1 MTDTAL
7 KKLVKSLAPVIHDVV
22 ARSAAP
28 LLRRI
33 EELERRHALP
43 YNGVWGA
50 SDAYTAG
57 ELVTHDGSMWIAKR
71 ESIGRR
77 PGNDPNVWTLVV
89 KRGKDGRSGRD
100 AQ

>member
-1 MTDTAL
+1 MTSSGEHPPGITPELRAILVNNLAAAL
-7 KKLVKSLAPVIHDVV
+7 
-22 ARSAAP
+22 AAA
-28 LLRRI
+28 LRRR
-33 EELERRHALP
+33 ERPALP
-43 YNGVWGA
+43 YKGVWGA